1 MLSPCIIR
9 HKDKILSIEDYL
21 DKIKAYLIDMIN
33 DLKTQGEFKI
43 QLIMKKATVS
53 LKNNYGKCFQYS
65 IAATLILKQIKYQLK
80 RIPFY

>member
-1 MLSPCIIR
+1 
-9 HKDKILSIEDYL
+9 
-21 DKIKAYLIDMIN
+21 MIN

-65 IAATLILKQIKYQLK
+65 IAAILILKQIKYQLK

>member
-1 MLSPCIIR
+1 MLSPCIIG

-43 QLIMKKATVS
+43 QLIMKKVAVS
-53 LKNNYGKCFQYS
+53 LKNNYDKCFQCS
-65 IAATLILKQIKYQLK
+65 IAATLILKQIKYHLK
-80 RIPFY
+80 RTPFY

>member
-43 QLIMKKATVS
+43 QLIMKKATVI

-65 IAATLILKQIKYQLK
+65 IAAILILKQIKYQLK